1 MLADTYTL
9 NITNVFTDDGT
20 GNIKTL
26 NNGAVLQFKTPEDL
40 RKKGKCHITVVG
52 GGMYVVSD
60 DAANTLY
67 TTPKKT
73 FFVFTSNISQL
84 GYSTNTRGAS
94 NILGRCLYSY
104 AYDAA
109 DPVKIPVL
117 PLSSINN
124 LSFSC
129 RELPPVIEIERNVI
143 NSETNKLELVE
154 NANNQD
160 YPYEITLQLVFEED
174 LKKPF

>member
-9 NITNVFTDDGT
+9 NITNVFTDDDT

-52 GGMYVVSD
+52 GGMYVVSSGGD
-60 DAANTLY
+60 LLFTNQS
-67 TTPKKT
+67 KT

-94 NILGRCLYSY
+94 NILGRCLFS
-104 AYDAA
+104 YDASA
-109 DPVKIPVL
+109 GVKVPVL
-117 PLSSINN
+117 PLISINN

-129 RELPPVIEIERNVI
+129 RELPPVIEITRNVI
-143 NSETNKLELVE
+143 NSATNQIELAENVGN
-154 NANNQD
+154 NAN
-160 YPYEITLQLVFEED
+160 YPYEITLQIVFDED
-174 LKKPF
+174 LKKPIN